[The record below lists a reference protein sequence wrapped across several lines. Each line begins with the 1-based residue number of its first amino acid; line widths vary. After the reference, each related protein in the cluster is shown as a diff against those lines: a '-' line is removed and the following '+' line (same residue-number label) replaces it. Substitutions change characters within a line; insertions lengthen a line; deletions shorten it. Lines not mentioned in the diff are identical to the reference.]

1 MAIGQTPIPVPR
13 FTVLE
18 IKVAELCAEALW
30 SGIDFR
36 TNEFSEISDET
47 LLNNFYVSFQRL
59 VRHPA
64 LPSLITET
72 ELKQLIRI
80 TDMKA
85 MYRSTLKLD
94 FPLGID
100 AIANQ
105 VVPIYRESIGR
116 SPTFSRL
123 NYGVKSVMDLS
134 LCWIN
139 NPKPSING
147 NYRVPFSTRL
157 LFFCAPEMMIFN
169 FSNDLAKKMQLQT
182 RPQAALRQFNE
193 LLERGLHTNRVLLNG
208 LKLPQ
213 RSALNK
219 TNWSRINRTDWWQ
232 RRVLDIALLIR
243 FHISTPHIDFSRKAR
258 SLIRAARKTP

>member
-1 MAIGQTPIPVPR
+1 MAIGKTPIPVPK
-13 FTVLE
+13 FTALE

-30 SGIDFR
+30 RGIDFR
-36 TNEFSEISDET
+36 TDAESETSDEI
-47 LLNNFYVSFQRL
+47 LLNNFYVSFRRL
-59 VRHPA
+59 ARHPS
-64 LPSLITET
+64 LPSLITEA

-80 TDMKA
+80 TEMKA

-94 FPLGID
+94 FPLGIKS
-100 AIANQ
+100 ITNQ
-105 VVPIYRESIGR
+105 VAPIYNASIGR
-116 SPTFSRL
+116 SPNDSRL
-123 NYGVKSVMDLS
+123 NYGIKSVMGLS
-134 LCWIN
+134 LCWVN

-169 FSNDLAKKMQLQT
+169 FSNELARKMQLQT

-193 LLERGLHTNRVLLNG
+193 LLERGLHINRVLLNG
-208 LKLPQ
+208 LQLPE

-219 TNWSRINRTDWWQ
+219 TNWNRISKTDWWQ

-243 FHISTPHIDFSRKAR
+243 FQISIPHINFSRKAR
-258 SLIRAARKTP
+258 SLIRAARQTP